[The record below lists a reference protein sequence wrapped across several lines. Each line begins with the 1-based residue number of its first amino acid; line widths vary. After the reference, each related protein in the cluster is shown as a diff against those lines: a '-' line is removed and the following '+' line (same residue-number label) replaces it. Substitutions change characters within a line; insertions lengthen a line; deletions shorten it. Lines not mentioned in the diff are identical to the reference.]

1 MTPCV
6 HAILSGTISAVI
18 RNKSR
23 GILSAIIQR
32 VTTKHHTESSLR
44 YFMFLWNVFPDI
56 MKLKNNWKVDVKWK
70 NLKITKDIHVC
81 IKKTN

>member
-1 MTPCV
+1 M

-32 VTTKHHTESSLR
+32 VTTKHLTASSLR
-44 YFMFLWNVFPDI
+44 YFMF
-56 MKLKNNWKVDVKWK
+56 
-70 NLKITKDIHVC
+70 
-81 IKKTN
+81 